1 MVNFA
6 KRFFY
11 AVITEWRDQYIDY
24 KGLYKQI
31 KLVKAAVLELAQ
43 AYANIKG
50 KNRFSKLKF
59 SHKFAVNYIHF
70 YPSSR

>member
-11 AVITEWRDQYIDY
+11 SVITEWRDHYIDY

-31 KLVKAAVLELAQ
+31 KLIKAAVLDLAQ
-43 AYANIKG
+43 AYSNIKG
-50 KNRFSKLKF
+50 KIFGIQARKL
-59 SHKFAVNYIHF
+59 AI
-70 YPSSR
+70 